1 MHFDFGDAN
10 TKKYDSYA
18 CGFYVAKQGI
28 IISLCSWINSL
39 ELLTDPLVL
48 TIANL
53 NRESSQLKNDVGQ
66 SLQFN
71 FCNYFILVFSC
82 KKKVILGLG
91 DLFPYF

>member
-28 IISLCSWINSL
+28 IISLCSWISSL
-39 ELLTDPLVL
+39 ELLTGPLVL

-53 NRESSQLKNDVGQ
+53 NWDKIYNL
-66 SLQFN
+66 N
-71 FCNYFILVFSC
+71 FVIISFWYFYI
-82 KKKVILGLG
+82 KKVILGLG
-91 DLFPYF
+91 DLFPCF